1 MVGTGV
7 ASRFDKLVGALGAPH
22 GPGLPRDVAE
32 TYCEMP
38 HTVVKDFLKYG
49 LKFHFDLGVTQELQA
64 LESSDVL
71 KLFEMGVHAFL
82 LNNLGRHELFG
93 VNSQNYFPPIRGQAS
108 P

>member
-1 MVGTGV
+1 MLM
-7 ASRFDKLVGALGAPH
+7 SRLAGAFGAPH
-22 GPGLPRDVAE
+22 SPGLPRDGAE

-49 LKFHFDLGVTQELQA
+49 LKSHFDVGVTQELQA
-64 LESSDVL
+64 LESGDVL
-71 KLFEMGVHAFL
+71 KLFDMGVHAFL

-93 VNSQNYFPPIRGQAS
+93 VHSQNYFPRIRGQAS